1 MFSLDADL
9 IFRVPALLIAL
20 TVHEY
25 AHARAAVAMGDD
37 TPRQLGR
44 VTLNPLAHL
53 DPVGLLMLW
62 LTQFGWAKPV
72 PVNPNRFHSYR
83 SGMIW
88 VSLAGPL
95 SNALMAL
102 VAAISLGACKVWG
115 IGIPEV
121 WKVLAW
127 TRDYNI
133 ILAIFNLLPIPPLDG
148 SKVISVFLPWKYAEL
163 YERIIPY
170 SPVVLIALV
179 YIGVIGT
186 IVYPFQIALYLAIQT
201 IVGILFF

>member
-25 AHARAAVAMGDD
+25 AHARAAVWMGDD
-37 TPRQLGR
+37 TPRLHGR

-53 DPVGLLMLW
+53 DPVGLLLLW

-72 PVNPNRFHSYR
+72 PINPSRFVSYR
-83 SGMIW
+83 QGLVW

-95 SNALMAL
+95 SNAFAAL
-102 VAAISLGACKVWG
+102 AAALALGACKHWG
-115 IGIPEV
+115 LGLPEV
-121 WKVLAW
+121 WKMLAW

-133 ILAIFNLLPIPPLDG
+133 VLAVFNLLPLPPLDG
-148 SKVISVFLPWKYAEL
+148 SKVLSAFLPWRQAAVF
-163 YERIIPY
+163 ERIAPY
-170 SPVVLIALV
+170 SPLILIALI
-179 YIGVIGT
+179 YLGVIGMV
-186 IVYPFQIALYLAIQT
+186 VYPFQIALYLAIQT
-201 IVGILFF
+201 AVGALFF

>member
-72 PVNPNRFHSYR
+72 PINPNRFQSYR
-83 SGMIW
+83 SGMVW

-95 SNALMAL
+95 SNAVMAF
-102 VAAISLGACKVWG
+102 VAAIALGACKFWG
-115 IGIPEV
+115 LGIPEV
-121 WKVLAW
+121 WKILAW

-148 SKVISVFLPWKYAEL
+148 SKVLSVFF
-163 YERIIPY
+163 
-170 SPVVLIALV
+170 ALE
-179 YIGVIGT
+179 IR
-186 IVYPFQIALYLAIQT
+186 
-201 IVGILFF
+201 

>member
-62 LTQFGWAKPV
+62 LTQLGWA
-72 PVNPNRFHSYR
+72 
-83 SGMIW
+83 
-88 VSLAGPL
+88 
-95 SNALMAL
+95 
-102 VAAISLGACKVWG
+102 
-115 IGIPEV
+115 
-121 WKVLAW
+121 
-127 TRDYNI
+127 
-133 ILAIFNLLPIPPLDG
+133 
-148 SKVISVFLPWKYAEL
+148 
-163 YERIIPY
+163 
-170 SPVVLIALV
+170 
-179 YIGVIGT
+179 
-186 IVYPFQIALYLAIQT
+186 
-201 IVGILFF
+201 